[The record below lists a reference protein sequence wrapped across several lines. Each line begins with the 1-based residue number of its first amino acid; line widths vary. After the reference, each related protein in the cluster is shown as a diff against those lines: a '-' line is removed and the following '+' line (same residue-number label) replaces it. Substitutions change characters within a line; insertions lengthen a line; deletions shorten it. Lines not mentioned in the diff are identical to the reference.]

1 VKGCV
6 PARFWD
12 VVVAL
17 SGLTGLV
24 VLSRFP
30 DLSYSLPFVV
40 ALGYLGM
47 FLGRSANA
55 IIRFRPVV
63 VVGGMCYTIYL
74 YHGMIIG
81 QMSGR
86 VIRVSTFDE
95 PFWLGFLVYALP
107 QCVVILA
114 VSAVLFAYAE
124 KPFMRR
130 WRGLRALLRALVRD
144 GSA

>member
-1 VKGCV
+1 MKDCV
-6 PARFWD
+6 PARSWD

-30 DLSYSLPFVV
+30 DLSFSLPFVV

-86 VIRVSTFDE
+86 VIHVSTFAE
-95 PFWLGFLVYALP
+95 PFWLEFLVYALL
-107 QCVVILA
+107 QCMMILT
-114 VSAVLFAYAE
+114 VSAVLFAYTE

-130 WRGLRALLRALVRD
+130 WRGFRALLRPLVKD
-144 GSA
+144 GGA